1 MAKMKTFEDGII
13 RLQLK
18 AEDGAMTIGEIFC
31 LLAGSGRTLAL
42 IFLSIPFCQ
51 PLQIPGMAIPFGL
64 MISFIGCRMLLGK
77 RIWLPRA
84 MLDKKITKRHLLKIT
99 GRALYWLKKLKHL
112 THPRLHWVCSNKAMI
127 ISHSLSI
134 IVLGILLA
142 LPLPIPLSNIAAAWG
157 IFLIALGLLEGDG
170 LFVLLGYV
178 VFLITILFFVGI
190 TLSLN
195 HFLQVR

>member
-1 MAKMKTFEDGII
+1 MAKMKTFGDGII
-13 RLQLK
+13 RLQHK
-18 AEDGAMTIGEIFC
+18 AEEGAMSIGEIFR
-31 LLAGSGRTLAL
+31 LLSGSGRTLSL

-64 MISFIGCRMLLGK
+64 MISFIGFRMLLGK
-77 RIWLPRA
+77 RIWLPKK

-99 GRALYWLKKLKHL
+99 GKALYWLNKLKHL
-112 THPRLHWVCSNKAMI
+112 THPRLHWVCSNKGMV
-127 ISHSLSI
+127 ISHILSI

-178 VFLITILFFVGI
+178 VFLVTILFFVGI